1 MAFEHILF
9 EVRDAVA
16 RLTLNRPDRLNS
28 FNDAMHA
35 EVRDALAALRA
46 DASVRVLLL
55 TGAGRGFCAGQDLG
69 DRAVAPGG
77 AAVDLGASIERNY
90 RPLVLALR
98 ALPVP
103 TVCAVNGVAA
113 GAGANLALA
122 CDLVVATRSASFIQA
137 FAKIGL
143 IPDSGGTF
151 FLPRLVGR
159 ARAMGLAMLGDKLSA
174 DDAAAWGLIWRAV
187 DDAEFV
193 STVDKLC
200 AQLASAPTRRA
211 GRRSGRRSTPPR
223 TTRSRRSS
231 TASATCSASS
241 GTPRI
246 TAKAWP
252 RSPRSARR
260 GSPGA
265 SLAAGAP
272 LARDAAVA
280 VLGAGAMGAGI
291 AQVAAQAGHRVL
303 LYDARTGA
311 ADEARAKLAATLDG
325 LAAKGKLSADE
336 AKADRLA
343 RRADPHARRVRERG
357 LGDRGDRRGARRQAR
372 AVPRPRGRHRA
383 RRDHRVEHLVALDH
397 RARRGHEARGRV
409 AGMHFFNRR
418 PLMPWSSRARAFDR
432 PGRPRHAV
440 RDRRGVGQD
449 AGARDVDARLPSST
463 AARGRSTAR
472 RCGCS
477 RKAQRRRRRSTRC
490 CATAAAFA
498 WGPFELMDLIG
509 HDVNY
514 AVTRSVWE
522 AMYTIRATRP
532 RRSSASS
539 SPPGTSGASP
549 DAASTTT
556 RPGATTP
563 APQVPRP

>member
-200 AQLASAPTRRA
+200 AQLASAPTRALVAARQA
-211 GRRSGRRSTPPR
+211 IDAAAHNSLEAQLDRERDVQRELGYAEDYREGV
-223 TTRSRRSS
+223 
-231 TASATCSASS
+231 AAF
-241 GTPRI
+241 
-246 TAKAWP
+246 TAKRAP
-252 RSPRSARR
+252 RF
-260 GSPGA
+260 
-265 SLAAGAP
+265 
-272 LARDAAVA
+272 
-280 VLGAGAMGAGI
+280 
-291 AQVAAQAGHRVL
+291 
-303 LYDARTGA
+303 TG
-311 ADEARAKLAATLDG
+311 R
-325 LAAKGKLSADE
+325 
-336 AKADRLA
+336 
-343 RRADPHARRVRERG
+343 
-357 LGDRGDRRGARRQAR
+357 
-372 AVPRPRGRHRA
+372 
-383 RRDHRVEHLVALDH
+383 
-397 RARRGHEARGRV
+397 
-409 AGMHFFNRR
+409 
-418 PLMPWSSRARAFDR
+418 
-432 PGRPRHAV
+432 
-440 RDRRGVGQD
+440 
-449 AGARDVDARLPSST
+449 
-463 AARGRSTAR
+463 
-472 RCGCS
+472 
-477 RKAQRRRRRSTRC
+477 
-490 CATAAAFA
+490 
-498 WGPFELMDLIG
+498 
-509 HDVNY
+509 
-514 AVTRSVWE
+514 
-522 AMYTIRATRP
+522 
-532 RRSSASS
+532 
-539 SPPGTSGASP
+539 
-549 DAASTTT
+549 
-556 RPGATTP
+556 
-563 APQVPRP
+563 